1 MGGVGKRDSIGVS
14 VLGSDIERMANG
26 FLLS

>member
-1 MGGVGKRDSIGVS
+1 MEGLGKRDSIGVS
-14 VLGSDIERMANG
+14 GFGSDIERMANG